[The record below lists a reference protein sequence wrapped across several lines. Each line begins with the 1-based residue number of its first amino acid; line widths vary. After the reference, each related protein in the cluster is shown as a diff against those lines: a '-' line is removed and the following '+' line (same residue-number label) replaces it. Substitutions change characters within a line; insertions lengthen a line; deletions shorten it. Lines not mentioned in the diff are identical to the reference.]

1 MSDVEQGMSTPRIG
15 GARRGDLEAIRWLL
29 DVEFLPSADINET
42 ALEHFLV
49 CRDEIGVVAGV
60 VGLEI
65 YGEVAL
71 LRSLVVTE
79 RHLGCGHGRRLVTA
93 AQELA
98 NEMNVRAIYLLTT
111 TAESF
116 FEYLGYRRIQREEV
130 PDAIRATRE
139 FASLCPASAIVMVKP

>member
-1 MSDVEQGMSTPRIG
+1 MSADERGVSKFRIE
-15 GARRGDLEAIRWLL
+15 GARRSDLEAIRWLL
-29 DVEFLPSADINET
+29 DVEFLPSADIDEA
-42 ALEHFLV
+42 ALGHFLV
-49 CRDEIGVVAGV
+49 CRDEIGVAGV

-79 RHLGCGHGRRLVTA
+79 RHLGAGHGGRLVA
-93 AQELA
+93 AARELA

-116 FEYLGYRRIQREEV
+116 FEYLGFRRIQREEAPEV
-130 PDAIRATRE
+130 IRNTRE
-139 FASLCPASAIVMVKP
+139 FSSLCPASAIVMVKP

>member
-1 MSDVEQGMSTPRIG
+1 MSTSRIE

-49 CRDEIGVVAGV
+49 CRDEIGVAGV

-79 RHLGCGHGRRLVTA
+79 RHLGCGHGRRLITA
-93 AQELA
+93 AQEQA